1 LDLLL
6 ERLFR
11 GDFLRFLERYFLR
24 GFERLLRRDF
34 LRFLREDFLRLLPD
48 FDRRRYTLNIVL
60 FKGFET
66 FFLVFGKVFGLFW
79 FCYFQI
85 LDKYFNLNP
94 CVGIIKGRMGI
105 QIFIKTFKVRVEKQH
120 AM

>member
-1 LDLLL
+1 VCSSDL

-11 GDFLRFLERYFLR
+11 EDFLRF
-24 GFERLLRRDF
+24 FERLF
-34 LRFLREDFLRLLPD
+34 REDFLRLLPD